1 MAQCE
6 EQGFSGVTG
15 GHFAMFL
22 AKAEEMGIPGLAGK
36 GNSGEA
42 SRAGVTIRWAFT
54 PETQTLTVQCTD
66 SPMLLPCALINS
78 KIREAVA
85 HGMTLV
91 PGAAAPGADAAP
103 GGAAAPGKD
112 QV

>member
-6 EQGFSGVTG
+6 EQGFSGVTSE
-15 GHFAMFL
+15 HFATFI

-42 SRAGVTIRWAFT
+42 SRAGVTIRWNFN
-54 PETQTLTVQCTD
+54 PETRMLTVQCTD

-85 HGMTLV
+85 HGMSLV
-91 PGAAAPGADAAP
+91 PGAAAGEAGQKEQA
-103 GGAAAPGKD
+103 
-112 QV
+112 